1 MCIYAIGY
9 AETREGHEQDERG
22 KKNNG
27 HNATDLSTDGPA
39 ALWANRCLWPVRRQ
53 ASDSGSSGLGFQKC
67 RTDPQHQSTQKVQS
81 IISAPTFIIQQVACL
96 CSIVVRDRV

>member
-27 HNATDLSTDGPA
+27 HNATDLND
-39 ALWANRCLWPVRRQ
+39 
-53 ASDSGSSGLGFQKC
+53 
-67 RTDPQHQSTQKVQS
+67 
-81 IISAPTFIIQQVACL
+81 
-96 CSIVVRDRV
+96 